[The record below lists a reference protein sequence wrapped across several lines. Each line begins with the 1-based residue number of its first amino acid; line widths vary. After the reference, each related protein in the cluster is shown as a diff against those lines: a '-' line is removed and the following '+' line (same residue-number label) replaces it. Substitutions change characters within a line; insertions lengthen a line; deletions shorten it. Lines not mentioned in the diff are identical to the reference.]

1 MNMRFHTRA
10 KAQFLIAFIAALKG
24 RSSTGKGE
32 LSMNRVAI
40 LLVSA
45 LLLAGTTLAQE
56 SAPKEKVRTFTFTQ
70 DEPVTMMAPFG
81 MMQREALP
89 EGKIEFFSAE
99 MAGAGEVVTAAPYT
113 ATATTES
120 TQVLADGNKIV
131 NKTSSFVARDSQG
144 RTRRETDLR
153 RIGTMQVDSPK
164 MVFIN
169 DPTTHTQYIFTPGG
183 GEATKV
189 VRSEGTWK
197 EGPQIIDLRG
207 MRERRMKENVI
218 VNVQG
223 AREGQ
228 QSKESAEQVKHED
241 LGTQTIEGVSAQ
253 GKRET
258 VTIPAGQIGNERPI
272 EMVTETWFSP
282 ELHTMVLRKH
292 SDPRVGESTYRL
304 TDIKRNEPDAALFQP
319 PPGTKVSIER
329 SLEVHREV
337 APSKE

>member
-1 MNMRFHTRA
+1 
-10 KAQFLIAFIAALKG
+10 
-24 RSSTGKGE
+24 
-32 LSMNRVAI
+32 MNRIAI
-40 LLVSA
+40 LLAGA
-45 LLLAGTTLAQE
+45 LLLAGSLAAQE
-56 SAPKEKVRTFTFTQ
+56 YAPKEKVRTFTFTQ
-70 DEPVTMMAPFG
+70 HDPITMMAPFG
-81 MMQREALP
+81 MMQYERMP

-120 TQVLADGNKIV
+120 TQVLADGNRIV

-144 RTRRETDLR
+144 RTRRETDLH

-164 MVFIN
+164 TVFIN

-183 GEATKV
+183 EATKV
-189 VRSEGTWK
+189 IRSQGNWK
-197 EGPQIIDLRG
+197 ESPQIIDLRG
-207 MRERRMKENVI
+207 GKGEQHIKEKVI

-223 AREGQ
+223 AHERQ
-228 QSKESAEQVKHED
+228 QSKESSEQVKHED

-258 VTIPAGQIGNERPI
+258 VTIPAGQIGNEKPI
-272 EMVTETWFSP
+272 EIVTETWFSP

-292 SDPRVGESTYRL
+292 SDPRLGDSTYRL

-319 PPGTKVSIER
+319 PPGTKVSVEPL
-329 SLEVHREV
+329 LELHKEM

>member
-1 MNMRFHTRA
+1 
-10 KAQFLIAFIAALKG
+10 
-24 RSSTGKGE
+24 
-32 LSMNRVAI
+32 MNRIAI
-40 LLVSA
+40 LLLSA
-45 LLLAGTTLAQE
+45 CVMAGSVAAQE

-70 DEPVTMMAPFG
+70 NEPITMMAPFG
-81 MMQREALP
+81 MMQGESLP

-120 TQVLADGNKIV
+120 TQVLADGNRIV

-144 RTRRETDLR
+144 RTRRETDLH

-164 MVFIN
+164 TVFIN

-189 VRSEGTWK
+189 VRSEGNWK
-197 EGPQIIDLRG
+197 EGPQIIELRKT
-207 MRERRMKENVI
+207 REQRLKDKTLVT
-218 VNVQG
+218 VQG
-223 AREGQ
+223 AHEGQ
-228 QSKESAEQVKHED
+228 QSKESSEQVKRED
-241 LGTQTIEGVSAQ
+241 LGTQTIEGLSAQ

-272 EMVTETWFSP
+272 EIVTETWFSP
-282 ELHTMVLRKH
+282 DLHTMVLRKH
-292 SDPRVGESTYRL
+292 SDPRVGDSTYRL
-304 TDIKRNEPDAALFQP
+304 TEIKRNEPDASLFQP
-319 PPGTKVSIER
+319 PAGAKVSIER
-329 SLEVHREV
+329 TLELHKEI

>member
-1 MNMRFHTRA
+1 
-10 KAQFLIAFIAALKG
+10 
-24 RSSTGKGE
+24 
-32 LSMNRVAI
+32 MNRIAI
-40 LLVSA
+40 LLLSA
-45 LLLAGTTLAQE
+45 LVMEGSATAQE

-70 DEPVTMMAPFG
+70 NDPITMMAPFG
-81 MMQREALP
+81 MMQYERMP

-99 MAGAGEVVTAAPYT
+99 MAGAGEVVTASPYT

-144 RTRRETDLR
+144 RMRRETDLH

-164 MVFIN
+164 TVFIN

-189 VRSEGTWK
+189 VRSQGTWK

-207 MRERRMKENVI
+207 QREQRLKEKVI

-223 AREGQ
+223 AHEALK
-228 QSKESAEQVKHED
+228 SKESSEQVKHED

-272 EMVTETWFSP
+272 EIVTETWFSP

-292 SDPRVGESTYRL
+292 SDPRMGDSTYRL

-319 PPGTKVSIER
+319 PPGTKVSVEPL
-329 SLEVHREV
+329 LELHKEM

>member
-1 MNMRFHTRA
+1 
-10 KAQFLIAFIAALKG
+10 
-24 RSSTGKGE
+24 
-32 LSMNRVAI
+32 
-40 LLVSA
+40 
-45 LLLAGTTLAQE
+45 
-56 SAPKEKVRTFTFTQ
+56 
-70 DEPVTMMAPFG
+70 
-81 MMQREALP
+81 
-89 EGKIEFFSAE
+89 
-99 MAGAGEVVTAAPYT
+99 
-113 ATATTES
+113 
-120 TQVLADGNKIV
+120 
-131 NKTSSFVARDSQG
+131 VARDSQG
-144 RTRRETDLR
+144 RTRRETDLH

-189 VRSEGTWK
+189 IRSEGSWK

-207 MRERRMKENVI
+207 QREQRIKEKTI
-218 VNVQG
+218 VALQH

-228 QSKESAEQVKHED
+228 SKESSEQVKHED

-272 EMVTETWFSP
+272 EIVTETWFSP

-292 SDPRVGESTYRL
+292 SDPRTGDSTYRL
-304 TDIKRNEPDAALFQP
+304 TDIKRTEPDASLFHA

>member
-1 MNMRFHTRA
+1 
-10 KAQFLIAFIAALKG
+10 
-24 RSSTGKGE
+24 
-32 LSMNRVAI
+32 MNRIAV
-40 LLVSA
+40 
-45 LLLAGTTLAQE
+45 LLLGALVMAGSATAQE

-70 DEPVTMMAPFG
+70 DEPITMMAPFG
-81 MMQREALP
+81 MMQGERVP

-120 TQVLADGNKIV
+120 TQVLADGNRIV

-144 RTRRETDLR
+144 RTRRETDLH

-164 MVFIN
+164 TVFIN

-183 GEATKV
+183 GETTKV
-189 VRSEGTWK
+189 VRSESSWK
-197 EGPQIIDLRG
+197 EKPQIIELRTT
-207 MRERRMKENVI
+207 REQRLKEKTI
-218 VNVQG
+218 VTVQG
-223 AREGQ
+223 AHEGQ
-228 QSKESAEQVKHED
+228 QRKENSEQVKHED
-241 LGTQTIEGVSAQ
+241 LGTQMIEGVSAQ

-272 EMVTETWFSP
+272 EIVSETWFSP

-292 SDPRVGESTYRL
+292 SDPRLGDSTYRL

-319 PPGTKVSIER
+319 PPGTKVSVEPMVELHKEI
-329 SLEVHREV
+329 

>member
-1 MNMRFHTRA
+1 
-10 KAQFLIAFIAALKG
+10 
-24 RSSTGKGE
+24 
-32 LSMNRVAI
+32 MNRVAI

-45 LLLAGTTLAQE
+45 LLLAGTAAAQE

-81 MMQREALP
+81 MMQRERLP
-89 EGKIEFFSAE
+89 EGEIAFFSAE

-144 RTRRETDLR
+144 RTRRETDLH

-164 MVFIN
+164 TVFIN
-169 DPTTHTQYIFTPGG
+169 DPTTHTQYIFSPGG

-189 VRSEGTWK
+189 IRSDGNWK

-207 MRERRMKENVI
+207 TRERRVKDKVFFTAQGVKEHP
-218 VNVQG
+218 Q
-223 AREGQ
+223 EE
-228 QSKESAEQVKHED
+228 KESVEQVKHED

-253 GKRET
+253 GRRET
-258 VTIPAGQIGNERPI
+258 ITIPAGQIGNERPI
-272 EMVTETWFSP
+272 DIVSETWFSP

-292 SDPRVGESTYRL
+292 SDPRMGESTYRL
-304 TDIKRNEPDAALFQP
+304 TDIKRSEPDASLFQP

>member
-1 MNMRFHTRA
+1 
-10 KAQFLIAFIAALKG
+10 
-24 RSSTGKGE
+24 
-32 LSMNRVAI
+32 MNRIAI
-40 LLVSA
+40 LLVST
-45 LLLAGTTLAQE
+45 LVMAGSAAAQE

-70 DEPVTMMAPFG
+70 NDPITMMAPFG
-81 MMQREALP
+81 MMQYERMP

-120 TQVLADGNKIV
+120 TQVLADGNRIV

-144 RTRRETDLR
+144 RMRRETDLH

-164 MVFIN
+164 TVFIN

-183 GEATKV
+183 EATKV
-189 VRSEGTWK
+189 VRSQGTWK
-197 EGPQIIDLRG
+197 EGPQIIDLRNG
-207 MRERRMKENVI
+207 KGERHVNEKVI

-223 AREGQ
+223 AHERQ
-228 QSKESAEQVKHED
+228 QSKESSEQVKHED

-258 VTIPAGQIGNERPI
+258 VTIPAGQIGNEKPI
-272 EMVTETWFSP
+272 EIVTETWFSP

-292 SDPRVGESTYRL
+292 SDPRLGDSTYRL

-319 PPGTKVSIER
+319 PPGTKVSVEPL
-329 SLEVHREV
+329 LELHKEM

>member
-1 MNMRFHTRA
+1 MHR
-10 KAQFLIAFIAALKG
+10 I
-24 RSSTGKGE
+24 
-32 LSMNRVAI
+32 AI
-40 LLVSA
+40 LLLSA
-45 LLLAGTTLAQE
+45 LVMAGSAAAQE
-56 SAPKEKVRTFTFTQ
+56 SAPKEKVRSFTITQ
-70 DEPVTMMAPFG
+70 NEPITMMAPFG
-81 MMQREALP
+81 MLQHEGLP

-99 MAGAGEVVTAAPYT
+99 MAGAGEVITAAPYT

-120 TQVLADGNKIV
+120 TQVLADGNRIV

-144 RTRRETDLR
+144 RTRRETDLH
-153 RIGTMQVDSPK
+153 RIGTMQIDSPK
-164 MVFIN
+164 TVFIN

-189 VRSEGTWK
+189 VRSEGNWK

-207 MRERRMKENVI
+207 QREGRLKEKVIVKVGGPHDSQQRKEN
-218 VNVQG
+218 N
-223 AREGQ
+223 
-228 QSKESAEQVKHED
+228 EQIKHED

-272 EMVTETWFSP
+272 EIVTETWFSP

-292 SDPRVGESTYRL
+292 SDPRLGDSTYRL
-304 TDIKRNEPDAALFQP
+304 TDIKRNEPDASLLQP
-319 PPGTKVSIER
+319 PPGTKVSVEPL
-329 SLEVHREV
+329 LELHKEI

>member
-1 MNMRFHTRA
+1 
-10 KAQFLIAFIAALKG
+10 
-24 RSSTGKGE
+24 
-32 LSMNRVAI
+32 MNRIVI
-40 LLVSA
+40 LLLGA
-45 LLLAGTTLAQE
+45 LVMAGSVAAQE

-70 DEPVTMMAPFG
+70 DEPITMMAPFG
-81 MMQREALP
+81 MMQGERLP

-120 TQVLADGNKIV
+120 TQVLADGNRIV

-144 RTRRETDLR
+144 RTRRETDLH

-164 MVFIN
+164 TVLIN

-189 VRSEGTWK
+189 VRSEGNWK
-197 EGPQIIDLRG
+197 EGPQILDLRSG
-207 MRERRMKENVI
+207 KGERHVNEKVIVKVGGPHDSQQRKEN
-218 VNVQG
+218 N
-223 AREGQ
+223 
-228 QSKESAEQVKHED
+228 EQIKHED

-258 VTIPAGQIGNERPI
+258 VTIPAGEIGNERPI
-272 EMVTETWFSP
+272 EIVTETWFSP

-292 SDPRVGESTYRL
+292 SDPRLGDSTYRL

-319 PPGTKVSIER
+319 PPGTKVSVEPL
-329 SLEVHREV
+329 LELHKEM

>member
-1 MNMRFHTRA
+1 
-10 KAQFLIAFIAALKG
+10 
-24 RSSTGKGE
+24 
-32 LSMNRVAI
+32 MNRIAI
-40 LLVSA
+40 LLLSA
-45 LLLAGTTLAQE
+45 CVMAGSAAAQE

-70 DEPVTMMAPFG
+70 DEPVTMMAPFSM
-81 MMQREALP
+81 MMQNERLP

-120 TQVLADGNKIV
+120 TQVLADGNRIV

-144 RTRRETDLR
+144 RTRRETDLH

-164 MVFIN
+164 TVFIN

-183 GEATKV
+183 EATKV
-189 VRSEGTWK
+189 VRSQGTWK
-197 EGPQIIDLRG
+197 EGPQIIDLRNG
-207 MRERRMKENVI
+207 KGERHIKEKVI

-223 AREGQ
+223 AHEGQ
-228 QSKESAEQVKHED
+228 QSKESSEQVKHED

-272 EMVTETWFSP
+272 EIVTETWFSP

-292 SDPRVGESTYRL
+292 SDPRMGDSTYRL

-319 PPGTKVSIER
+319 PPGTKVSVEPL
-329 SLEVHREV
+329 LELHKEM

>member
-1 MNMRFHTRA
+1 
-10 KAQFLIAFIAALKG
+10 
-24 RSSTGKGE
+24 
-32 LSMNRVAI
+32 MNRVAI
-40 LLVSA
+40 LLVGA
-45 LLLAGTTLAQE
+45 CLLAGTAVAQE
-56 SAPKEKVRTFTFTQ
+56 SAPKEKRTFTFTQ
-70 DEPVTMMAPFG
+70 DEPVTMMAPFSM
-81 MMQREALP
+81 MMQNERLP

-144 RTRRETDLR
+144 RTRRETDLH

-164 MVFIN
+164 TVFIN

-183 GEATKV
+183 EATKV
-189 VRSEGTWK
+189 LRSEGNWK
-197 EGPQIIDLRG
+197 EGPQIIELRK
-207 MRERRMKENVI
+207 MREQRLKDKTI
-218 VNVQG
+218 VTVQG
-223 AREGQ
+223 AHEGQ
-228 QSKESAEQVKHED
+228 QSKESSEQVKHED

-258 VTIPAGQIGNERPI
+258 VTIPAGQIGNEKAI
-272 EMVTETWFSP
+272 EIVTETWFSP

-292 SDPRVGESTYRL
+292 SDPRLGDSTYRL
-304 TDIKRNEPDAALFQP
+304 TDIKRNEPDASLFQP
-319 PPGTKVSIER
+319 PPGAKVSIER
-329 SLEVHREV
+329 SLELHKEI

>member
-1 MNMRFHTRA
+1 
-10 KAQFLIAFIAALKG
+10 
-24 RSSTGKGE
+24 
-32 LSMNRVAI
+32 MNRIAI
-40 LLVSA
+40 LLLGA
-45 LLLAGTTLAQE
+45 LVMAGRATAQE

-70 DEPVTMMAPFG
+70 DEPITMMAPPG
-81 MMQREALP
+81 NMMFQSERLP

-144 RTRRETDLR
+144 RTRRETDLH

-164 MVFIN
+164 TVFIN
-169 DPTTHTQYIFTPGG
+169 DPTAHTQYIFTPGG
-183 GEATKV
+183 EATKV
-189 VRSEGTWK
+189 IRSQGSWK
-197 EGPQIIDLRG
+197 EGPQIIDLQGNDLRNG
-207 MRERRMKENVI
+207 KSERRVNQKVI

-223 AREGQ
+223 AHEVQ
-228 QSKESAEQVKHED
+228 QVKESSEQVKHED

-258 VTIPAGQIGNERPI
+258 VTIPAGEIGNERPI
-272 EMVTETWFSP
+272 EIVTETWFSP

-292 SDPRVGESTYRL
+292 SDPRLGDSTYRL
-304 TDIKRNEPDAALFQP
+304 TDMKRNEPDASLFQP
-319 PPGTKVSIER
+319 PAGTKVLVEPM
-329 SLEVHREV
+329 LELHKEV

>member
-1 MNMRFHTRA
+1 
-10 KAQFLIAFIAALKG
+10 
-24 RSSTGKGE
+24 
-32 LSMNRVAI
+32 MNRIAI
-40 LLVSA
+40 LLASA
-45 LLLAGTTLAQE
+45 LLLAGTLAAQE
-56 SAPKEKVRTFTFTQ
+56 SAPKIQARTFTFTQ
-70 DEPVTMMAPFG
+70 DEPITMVAPFG
-81 MMQREALP
+81 MMQYERIP

-120 TQVLADGNKIV
+120 TQVLADGNRIV

-144 RTRRETDLR
+144 RTRRETDLH

-189 VRSEGTWK
+189 IRSEGNWK
-197 EGPQIIDLRG
+197 EGPQIIDLRAT
-207 MRERRMKENVI
+207 RERRMKEKVV

-223 AREGQ
+223 AHEGQ

-258 VTIPAGQIGNERPI
+258 VTIPAGEIGNERPI

-292 SDPRVGESTYRL
+292 SDPRMGESTYRL
-304 TDIKRNEPDAALFQP
+304 TDIKRNEPDASLFQAP
-319 PPGTKVSIER
+319 AGAKLRSEPVIE
-329 SLEVHREV
+329 LHRET
-337 APSKE
+337 APPKE

>member
-1 MNMRFHTRA
+1 
-10 KAQFLIAFIAALKG
+10 
-24 RSSTGKGE
+24 
-32 LSMNRVAI
+32 MNRIAI
-40 LLVSA
+40 LLASA
-45 LLLAGTTLAQE
+45 LLLAGSVVAQE
-56 SAPKEKVRTFTFTQ
+56 SAPNEKARTFTFTQ
-70 DEPVTMMAPFG
+70 NEPITMVAPLTMML
-81 MMQREALP
+81 QRERLP
-89 EGKIEFFSAE
+89 EGEISFFSAE

-120 TQVLADGNKIV
+120 TQVLADGNRIV

-189 VRSEGTWK
+189 IRSEGNWK
-197 EGPQIIDLRG
+197 EGSQIIDLRAT
-207 MRERRMKENVI
+207 RERRMKEKVV

-241 LGTQTIEGVSAQ
+241 LGTQTIEGVFAQ

-258 VTIPAGQIGNERPI
+258 VTIFAGEIGNERPI

-292 SDPRVGESTYRL
+292 SDPRMGESTYRL
-304 TDIKRNEPDAALFQP
+304 TDIKRNEPDASLFQAP
-319 PPGTKVSIER
+319 AGAKLRSEPAIE
-329 SLEVHREV
+329 LHRET
-337 APSKE
+337 APPKE

>member
-1 MNMRFHTRA
+1 
-10 KAQFLIAFIAALKG
+10 
-24 RSSTGKGE
+24 
-32 LSMNRVAI
+32 MNRVAI

-45 LLLAGTTLAQE
+45 FLLVGTGIAQE

-70 DEPVTMMAPFG
+70 DEPITMVSPFS
-81 MMQREALP
+81 MMQSERLP

-120 TQVLADGNKIV
+120 TQVLADGNRIV

-189 VRSEGTWK
+189 IRSEGNWK
-197 EGPQIIDLRG
+197 EGPQIIDLRAT
-207 MRERRMKENVI
+207 RERRMKEKVV

-223 AREGQ
+223 AHEGQ

-258 VTIPAGQIGNERPI
+258 VTIPAGEIGNERPI

-292 SDPRVGESTYRL
+292 SDPRMGESTYRL
-304 TDIKRNEPDAALFQP
+304 TDIKRSEPDASLFQAP
-319 PPGTKVSIER
+319 AGAKLRSEPVIE
-329 SLEVHREV
+329 LHRET
-337 APSKE
+337 APPKE

>member
-1 MNMRFHTRA
+1 
-10 KAQFLIAFIAALKG
+10 
-24 RSSTGKGE
+24 
-32 LSMNRVAI
+32 MNRIAI
-40 LLVSA
+40 LLLSA
-45 LLLAGTTLAQE
+45 CMMAGSAAAQE

-70 DEPVTMMAPFG
+70 DEPITMMAPFSM
-81 MMQREALP
+81 MMQNERLP

-120 TQVLADGNKIV
+120 TQVLTDGNRIV

-144 RTRRETDLR
+144 RTRRETDLH

-164 MVFIN
+164 TVFIN
-169 DPTTHTQYIFTPGG
+169 DPTTHTQYIFTPG

-207 MRERRMKENVI
+207 QREQRLKQKVI

-223 AREGQ
+223 AHEGQ
-228 QSKESAEQVKHED
+228 QSKESSEQVKHED

-258 VTIPAGQIGNERPI
+258 VTIPAGEIGNERPI
-272 EMVTETWFSP
+272 EIVTETWFSP

-292 SDPRVGESTYRL
+292 SDPRLGDSTYRL
-304 TDIKRNEPDAALFQP
+304 TDIKRNEPDASLFQAP
-319 PPGTKVSIER
+319 AGAKLNVEPIIE
-329 SLEVHREV
+329 LHRRA